1 MALKNLGRVEFI
13 ALQAM
18 LMAIT
23 AFAIDA
29 MLPALPDIAQQ
40 LSPGNPNRAQLIV
53 TSFVL
58 GMGIGTLFA
67 GPISDAYGRKPV
79 IIAGFAVFCVGAA
92 LASVTQSL
100 EMLLAARVLQGLGV
114 AAPRIVPVALIRD
127 LYSGREM
134 ASIISFATMIFM
146 LMPAVAPAFGT
157 VIIQGFGWRGLF
169 ASFIVF
175 AVFSALWLGL
185 RQPETLPPANRRP
198 LRPKLLWQG
207 LREVLSHHTVVMC
220 IAVMTMGFGVLFG
233 TLSSTQQIFDITF
246 RRGDSFALWFG
257 LIALLSLPAGF
268 LNARLVGRLGMRRL
282 VTLTFLAQFG
292 ITVIVLVL
300 IRSAILPDQYAFAAY
315 VVWAVSV
322 FSMANIVFG
331 NLNAIALAPLGHIAG
346 LASSVVIAVATV
358 LAVAVAAPLGLMFDG
373 TPVPLLVGVAVL
385 LALAIGLMQMMPKD
399 VRVISPSA

>member
-13 ALQAM
+13 ALQAT

-29 MLPALPDIAQQ
+29 MLPALPEIAQQ

-79 IIAGFAVFCVGAA
+79 IIAGFALFCIGAA
-92 LASVTQSL
+92 LASVAQSL

-114 AAPRIVPVALIRD
+114 AAPRIVSVALIRD
-127 LYSGREM
+127 LHSGREM

-146 LMPAVAPAFGT
+146 LMPAAAPLFGT

-169 ASFIVF
+169 GSFIIF
-175 AVFSALWLGL
+175 AVLSALWLGI

-198 LRPKLLWQG
+198 LRPKMLWQG
-207 LREVLSHHTVVMC
+207 LREVLSHRTVVMC
-220 IAVMTMGFGVLFG
+220 ILVMTMGFGILFG

-246 RRGDSFALWFG
+246 GRGDSFALWFG

-268 LNARLVGRLGMRRL
+268 VNARLVGRLGMRRL
-282 VTLTFLAQFG
+282 VTLTFLAQLG
-292 ITVIVLVL
+292 ITLVVLVL
-300 IRSAILPDQYAFAAY
+300 TQSGVLPAPYAFAAY
-315 VVWAVSV
+315 VIWAVSV

-346 LASSVVIAVATV
+346 LASSVVIATATV
-358 LAVAVAAPLGLMFDG
+358 LAVGVAAPLGLMFDG

-385 LALAIGLMQMMPKD
+385 LTLAIGLMQMMPRD
-399 VRVISPSA
+399 ARVTIPSA

>member
-1 MALKNLGRVEFI
+1 MAPKNLGRVEFI

-92 LASVTQSL
+92 LASVAQSL

-246 RRGDSFALWFG
+246 RRGESFALWFG

-282 VTLTFLAQFG
+282 VTLTFLAQLG

-331 NLNAIALAPLGHIAG
+331 NLNAIALAQLGHIAG
-346 LASSVVIAVATV
+346 LASSVVIAAATV
-358 LAVAVAAPLGLMFDG
+358 LAVAVAAPLGLIFDG

>member
-13 ALQAM
+13 ALQAT

-29 MLPALPDIAQQ
+29 MLPALPEIAQQ

-79 IIAGFAVFCVGAA
+79 IIAGFALFCIGAA
-92 LASVTQSL
+92 LASVAQSL

-114 AAPRIVPVALIRD
+114 AAPRIVSVALIRD
-127 LYSGREM
+127 LHSGREM

-146 LMPAVAPAFGT
+146 LMPAAAPLFGT

-169 ASFIVF
+169 GSFIIF
-175 AVFSALWLGL
+175 AVLSALWLGI

-198 LRPKLLWQG
+198 LRPKMLWQG
-207 LREVLSHHTVVMC
+207 LREVLSHRTVVMC
-220 IAVMTMGFGVLFG
+220 ILVMTMGFGILFG

-246 RRGDSFALWFG
+246 GRGDSFALWFG

-268 LNARLVGRLGMRRL
+268 VNARLVGRLGMRRL
-282 VTLTFLAQFG
+282 VTLTFLAQLG
-292 ITVIVLVL
+292 ITLVVLVL
-300 IRSAILPDQYAFAAY
+300 TQSGVLPAPYAFAAY
-315 VVWAVSV
+315 VIWAVSV

-346 LASSVVIAVATV
+346 LASSVVIATATV
-358 LAVAVAAPLGLMFDG
+358 LAVGVAAPLGLMFNG

-385 LALAIGLMQMMPKD
+385 LTLAIGLMQMMPRD
-399 VRVISPSA
+399 ARVTIPSA

>member
-1 MALKNLGRVEFI
+1 MSLKNLGRVEFI

-29 MLPALPDIAQQ
+29 MLPALPEIAQQ

-92 LASVTQSL
+92 LASVAQSL

-246 RRGDSFALWFG
+246 RRGESFALWFG

-282 VTLTFLAQFG
+282 VTLTFLAQLG

-331 NLNAIALAPLGHIAG
+331 NLNAIALAQLGHIAG
-346 LASSVVIAVATV
+346 LASSVVIAAATV
-358 LAVAVAAPLGLMFDG
+358 LAVAVAAPLGLIFDG

>member
-1 MALKNLGRVEFI
+1 MALKTLGRVEFI
-13 ALQAM
+13 ALQAT

-29 MLPALPDIAQQ
+29 MLPALPDIAAQ
-40 LSPGNPNRAQLIV
+40 LSSANPNRAQLIV

-79 IIAGFAVFCVGAA
+79 IIAGFALFCIGAA
-92 LASVTQSL
+92 LASVAQSL

-146 LMPAVAPAFGT
+146 LMPAAAPLFGT
-157 VIIQGFGWRGLF
+157 VIIHGFGWRGLF

-175 AVFSALWLGL
+175 AVISAVWLGL
-185 RQPETLPPANRRP
+185 RQPETLPPADRRP
-198 LRPKLLWQG
+198 LRPKMLWQG
-207 LREVLSHHTVVMC
+207 LCEVLSHRTVVMC
-220 IAVMTMGFGVLFG
+220 IAVMTMGFGILFG

-246 RRGDSFALWFG
+246 GRGDSFALWFG

-268 LNARLVGRLGMRRL
+268 VNARHVGRLGMRRL
-282 VTLTFLAQFG
+282 VTLTFLAQLV
-292 ITVIVLVL
+292 ITVAVLGLTYSRVL
-300 IRSAILPDQYAFAAY
+300 PPQYAFAAY
-315 VVWAVSV
+315 VIWAVSV

-346 LASSVVIAVATV
+346 LASSVVIATATV
-358 LAVAVAAPLGLMFDG
+358 LAVGVAAPLGLMFDG
-373 TPVPLLVGVAVL
+373 TPVPLLVGVAAL
-385 LALAIGLMQMMPKD
+385 LALAIGLMQVMPRD
-399 VRVISPSA
+399 VRVVSPSA

>member
-1 MALKNLGRVEFI
+1 MSLKNLGRVEFI

-92 LASVTQSL
+92 LASVAQSL

-246 RRGDSFALWFG
+246 RRGESFALWFG

-282 VTLTFLAQFG
+282 VTLTFLAQLG

-346 LASSVVIAVATV
+346 LASSVVIAAATV

-373 TPVPLLVGVAVL
+373 TPVPLLVGVTVL

>member
-1 MALKNLGRVEFI
+1 MSLKNLGRVEFI

-92 LASVTQSL
+92 LASVAQSL

-282 VTLTFLAQFG
+282 VTLTFLAQLG

-346 LASSVVIAVATV
+346 LASSVVIAAATV

-373 TPVPLLVGVAVL
+373 TPVPLLVGVTVL

>member
-13 ALQAM
+13 ALQAT

-29 MLPALPDIAQQ
+29 MLPALPEIAQQ

-92 LASVTQSL
+92 LASVAQSL

-246 RRGDSFALWFG
+246 RRGESFALWFG

-282 VTLTFLAQFG
+282 VTLTFLAQLG

-331 NLNAIALAPLGHIAG
+331 NLNAIALAQLGHIAG
-346 LASSVVIAVATV
+346 LASSVVIAAATV
-358 LAVAVAAPLGLMFDG
+358 LAVAVAAPLGLIFDG

>member
-1 MALKNLGRVEFI
+1 MSLKNLGRVEFI

-92 LASVTQSL
+92 LASVAQSL

-175 AVFSALWLGL
+175 ALFSALWLGL

-246 RRGDSFALWFG
+246 RRGESFALWFG

-282 VTLTFLAQFG
+282 VTLTFLAQLG

-346 LASSVVIAVATV
+346 LASSVVIAAATV

-373 TPVPLLVGVAVL
+373 TPVPLLVGVTVL

>member
-13 ALQAM
+13 ALQAT

-29 MLPALPDIAQQ
+29 MLPALPEIAQQ

-79 IIAGFAVFCVGAA
+79 IIAGFALFCIGAA
-92 LASVTQSL
+92 LASVAQSL

-114 AAPRIVPVALIRD
+114 AAPRIVSVALIRD
-127 LYSGREM
+127 LHSGREM

-146 LMPAVAPAFGT
+146 LMPAAAPLFGT

-169 ASFIVF
+169 GSFIIF
-175 AVFSALWLGL
+175 AVLSALWLGI

-198 LRPKLLWQG
+198 LRPKMLWQG
-207 LREVLSHHTVVMC
+207 LREVLSHRTVVMC
-220 IAVMTMGFGVLFG
+220 ILVMTMGFGILFG

-246 RRGDSFALWFG
+246 GRGDSFALWFG

-268 LNARLVGRLGMRRL
+268 VNARLVGRLGMRRL
-282 VTLTFLAQFG
+282 VTLTFLVQLG
-292 ITVIVLVL
+292 ITLVVLVL
-300 IRSAILPDQYAFAAY
+300 TQSGVLPAPYAFAAY
-315 VVWAVSV
+315 VIWAVSV

-346 LASSVVIAVATV
+346 LASSVVIATATV
-358 LAVAVAAPLGLMFDG
+358 LAVGVAAPLGLMFDG

-385 LALAIGLMQMMPKD
+385 LTLAIGLMQMMPRD
-399 VRVISPSA
+399 ARVTIPSA

>member
-29 MLPALPDIAQQ
+29 MLPALPEIAQQ

-79 IIAGFAVFCVGAA
+79 IIAGFALFCIGAA
-92 LASVTQSL
+92 LASVAQSL

-114 AAPRIVPVALIRD
+114 AAPRIVSVALIRD
-127 LYSGREM
+127 LHSGREM

-146 LMPAVAPAFGT
+146 LMPAAAPLFGT
-157 VIIQGFGWRGLF
+157 VIIHGFGWRGLF
-169 ASFIVF
+169 GSFIIF
-175 AVFSALWLGL
+175 AVLSALWLGI

-198 LRPKLLWQG
+198 LRPKMLWQG
-207 LREVLSHHTVVMC
+207 LREVLSHRTVVMC
-220 IAVMTMGFGVLFG
+220 ILVMTMGFGILFG

-246 RRGDSFALWFG
+246 GRGDSFALWFG

-268 LNARLVGRLGMRRL
+268 VNARLVGRLGMRRL
-282 VTLTFLAQFG
+282 VTLTFLVQLG
-292 ITVIVLVL
+292 ITLVVLVL
-300 IRSAILPDQYAFAAY
+300 TRSGVLPAPYAFAAY
-315 VVWAVSV
+315 VIWAVSV

-346 LASSVVIAVATV
+346 LASSVVIATATV
-358 LAVAVAAPLGLMFDG
+358 LAVGVAAPLGLMFNG

-385 LALAIGLMQMMPKD
+385 LTLAIGLMQMMPRD
-399 VRVISPSA
+399 ARVTIPSA

>member
-1 MALKNLGRVEFI
+1 MSLKNLGRVEFI

-92 LASVTQSL
+92 LASVAQSL

-175 AVFSALWLGL
+175 ALFSALWLGL

-246 RRGDSFALWFG
+246 RRGESFALWFG

-282 VTLTFLAQFG
+282 VTLTFLAQLG

-346 LASSVVIAVATV
+346 LASSIVIAAATV

-373 TPVPLLVGVAVL
+373 TPVPLLVGVTVL

>member
-1 MALKNLGRVEFI
+1 MSLKNLGRVEFI

-92 LASVTQSL
+92 LASVAQSL

-246 RRGDSFALWFG
+246 RRGESFALWFG

-282 VTLTFLAQFG
+282 VTLTFLAQLG

-331 NLNAIALAPLGHIAG
+331 NLNAIALAQLGHIAG
-346 LASSVVIAVATV
+346 LASSVVIAAATV
-358 LAVAVAAPLGLMFDG
+358 LAVAVAAPLGLIFDG

>member
-1 MALKNLGRVEFI
+1 MSLKNLGRVEFI

-92 LASVTQSL
+92 LASVAQSL

-246 RRGDSFALWFG
+246 RRGESFALWFG

-282 VTLTFLAQFG
+282 VTLTFLAQLG

-331 NLNAIALAPLGHIAG
+331 NLNAIALAQLGHIAG
-346 LASSVVIAVATV
+346 LASSVVIAAATV